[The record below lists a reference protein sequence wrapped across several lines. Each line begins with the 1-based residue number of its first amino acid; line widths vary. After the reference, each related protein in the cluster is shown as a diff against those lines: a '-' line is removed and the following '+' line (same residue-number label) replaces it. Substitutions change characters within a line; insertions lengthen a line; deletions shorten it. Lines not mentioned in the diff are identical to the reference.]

1 MFVSIHHRL
10 SDGSLARVFN
20 CRVSLDLE
28 PRDVANWA
36 FQAFNAPE
44 EFLSG
49 EGLWACQ
56 QYRANRLRSLSVG
69 DVVQVGAE
77 EFFRCDPCGWT
88 RLEFLGSFDSS
99 MDEDEQDDYMSDA
112 EADSDALASAGWGT
126 DEDYGYYGSE
136 DY

>member
-1 MFVSIHHRL
+1 MFVAIHHRL

-20 CRVSLDLE
+20 CAVSLDLSAQ
-28 PRDVANWA
+28 DVANWA
-36 FQAFNAPE
+36 FEAFNAPE
-44 EFLSG
+44 ECLSG

-77 EFFRCDPCGWT
+77 EFFRCDPFGWT
-88 RLEFLGSFDSS
+88 RLECLGSFDSS
-99 MDEDEQDDYMSDA
+99 MDEDEQEDYISDA
-112 EADSDALASAGWGT
+112 DADGDALASAGWGT
-126 DEDYGYYGSE
+126 DEDYGYYGGE